1 MNEALF
7 SQAISET
14 NDSNRSILLG
24 NGFSMSLCKN
34 FDYKALYETSKSK
47 LDSSQRKLFEKLN
60 TTDFE
65 KVLAISKYCN

>member
-14 NDSNRSILLG
+14 NDSSRSILLG

-34 FDYKALYETSKSK
+34 FDYKALYETKDRILKSVPPEM
-47 LDSSQRKLFEKLN
+47 RK
-60 TTDFE
+60 TQD
-65 KVLAISKYCN
+65 